1 MAVDTSRIMIKTF
14 VKSTL
19 KDAEEAPERC
29 TRNLVDMAL
38 NFAGEGSQQSFFKVA
53 RDMLNN
59 ENSPYY
65 PLVEDVLKHMDK
77 DKLLNFGINI
87 GYNGCTKGAKIIR
100 ETESREHIQIP
111 WILALETGNPEE
123 EHFFSDYQSVFDQG
137 KALGIYTY
145 QLHVTE
151 SPVQVLKLAADN
163 QDCAVI
169 LFCRSAL
176 ITEEF
181 AEAACKLNNILIGV
195 EYDDTAEAA
204 CLILRDHRLIYSLYY
219 VCHPENAFTVTSGSF
234 FRFAE
239 EMHSPFAAVVPQP
252 SCSETLQDEIYD
264 LVLKSRNN
272 QLYRTIPL
280 DLSKDARLASNIISP
295 PACVI
300 GFDKE
305 GHLCTAERRI
315 TDPEANLF
323 HKHLTEILG
332 HYFPKKDSE
341 E

>member
-14 VKSTL
+14 VKSAL
-19 KDAEEAPERC
+19 KDAEKAPERC

-65 PLVEDVLKHMDK
+65 PMIEDVLKHMDK

-87 GYNGCTKGAKIIR
+87 GYNSCTKGARIIR
-100 ETESREHIQIP
+100 ETEAREHIQIP
-111 WILALETGNPEE
+111 WILALETGDPAE

-145 QLHVTE
+145 QLHVTK
-151 SPVQVLKLAADN
+151 SPVQVLKLADN
-163 QDCAVI
+163 NPDCAVM
-169 LFCRSAL
+169 LFCRSEL

-181 AEAACKLNNILIGV
+181 AEAACKLNNLLIGV
-195 EYDDTAEAA
+195 EYDDTAETA

-219 VCHPENAFTVTSGSF
+219 VCSPENAFTVTSGSF

-239 EMHSPFAAVVPQP
+239 EMHSPFAAVAPQH
-252 SCSETLQDEIYD
+252 SCSEALRGEVYD

-280 DLSKDARLASNIISP
+280 DLSKDATLASNIISP

-305 GHLCTAERRI
+305 GHLCTAERRH
-315 TDPEANLF
+315 TDVEANLF
-323 HKHLTEILG
+323 HNRLSEILE

>member
-14 VKSTL
+14 VKSVL

-38 NFAGEGSQQSFFKVA
+38 NFAEEGSQKSFFKVA
-53 RDMLNN
+53 RNMLNN

-65 PLVEDVLKHMDK
+65 PLIEDILKHMTK
-77 DKLLNFGINI
+77 DKLLNFGIDI
-87 GYNGCTKGAKIIR
+87 GYNSCTKGAKIIR

-111 WILALETGNPEE
+111 WLLTLETGRPEKE
-123 EHFFSDYQSVFDQG
+123 NFFTDYQSVFDQG

-151 SPVQVLKLAADN
+151 SPSQILELTAN
-163 QDCAVI
+163 NPDCAVI
-169 LFCRSAL
+169 LFCRSEL
-176 ITEEF
+176 ITEDF
-181 AEAACKLNNILIGV
+181 AEAACKLNNVLIAV
-195 EYDDTAEAA
+195 EYDDTSETA
-204 CLILRDHRLIYSLYY
+204 CLILRDHKLLYSLYY
-219 VCHPENAFTVTSGSF
+219 VCDPDNASTVISGSF

-239 EMHSPFAAVVPQP
+239 ELHSPFAAVVPQP
-252 SCSETLQDEIYD
+252 SCPETLQEEIYK

-280 DLSKDARLASNIISP
+280 DLSKDTRLAGNIISP

-300 GFDKE
+300 GFDRE
-305 GHLCTAERRI
+305 GHLCTDGKKI
-315 TDPEANLF
+315 PDTEANLF
-323 HKHLTEILG
+323 HNPLREILG
-332 HYFPKKDSE
+332 HYFPKETSE
-341 E
+341 F